1 MDRASDFRCRSCGA
15 VDGGTVLDLGQ
26 QPLANS
32 LVRSDSTED
41 TERRCPLV
49 LNLCRECR
57 LLQLA
62 ETIRPEDL
70 FSEYVYFSS
79 YSNRML
85 EHAAAYVDS
94 SVVAHRLN
102 EESFVVEIASNDGYL
117 LKHFVSRGIPCLG
130 IEPAHNVAAAAR
142 SQGVDT
148 VEAFFGVAT
157 ANAIAGQRQA
167 DQIVANNV
175 FAHAPQPNDFIG
187 GISRL
192 LAPIGVATLEFP
204 WAAEMLKNLEFDT
217 IYHEHVFYYAAT
229 PLVPLLHRHGL
240 ELIRVD
246 VLPIHGGSLRAHV
259 AHRGARPLDDSVA
272 AVLETERSAGLA
284 DDLIYETFS
293 NGVEALRHDLVA
305 LLRAL
310 KQGGARIAA
319 YGASAKGSTLLNFC
333 DIGTETIDFI
343 VDRSPHKQGFLSPGK
358 RVPILPPAALIERRP
373 DYAVLLTWN
382 FADEILAQQQAYR
395 AAGGRFIVPLPVPRI
410 IE

>member
-1 MDRASDFRCRSCGA
+1 MDRAPHFRCRSCGA
-15 VDGGTVLDLGQ
+15 VDGRTVLDLGQ

-32 LVRSDSTED
+32 LVRTDATED
-41 TERRCPLV
+41 AERRCSLV

-94 SVVAHRLN
+94 SVVTHCLH
-102 EESFVVEIASNDGYL
+102 EKSFVVEIASNDGYL
-117 LKHFVSRGIPCLG
+117 LKYFVARGIPCLG

-148 VEAFFGVAT
+148 VEAFFGLAT
-157 ANAIAGQRQA
+157 ANAIAGERQA
-167 DQIVANNV
+167 NLIVANNV
-175 FAHAPQPNDFIG
+175 FAHAPQPNDFVA

-192 LAPIGVATLEFP
+192 LAPNGVATLEFP
-204 WAAEMLKNLEFDT
+204 WAAEMLRNLEFDT
-217 IYHEHVFYYAAT
+217 IYHEHVFYYAAM

-246 VLPIHGGSLRAHV
+246 VLPIHGGSLRIHV
-259 AHRGARPLDDSVA
+259 AHRGAYPIDSSVA
-272 AVLETERSAGLA
+272 AVLEAERAAGLA
-284 DDLIYETFS
+284 DDLSYDTFS
-293 NGVEALRHDLVA
+293 NGVAALRHDLMT
-305 LLRAL
+305 LLRTL

-343 VDRSPHKQGFLSPGK
+343 VDRSPHKQGLLSPGK
-358 RVPILPPAALIERRP
+358 RIPILPPTALTEQRP
-373 DYAVLLTWN
+373 DYALLLTWN
-382 FADEILAQQQAYR
+382 FADEILAQQLDYR
-395 AAGGRFIVPLPVPRI
+395 AAGGRFIVPLPVPGI